1 MIDKNTFI
9 KNFRSVHDNL
19 PIGAV
24 ATSVGATTLSN
35 IFALRELTFLKDIFM
50 NMAAIVA
57 LFALLK
63 LFFYPKTVKKE
74 LDLPVL
80 ASVFPTFGMLIMILG
95 NYYLKFSYILGKTMW
110 LFGIVIY
117 SVISIIAIYKH
128 LIKNF
133 NFNTFVPSFFI
144 PFVGS
149 LVACV
154 SSTGMNAPI
163 LTKVIFYWGTTTYFI
178 ILPFMIYRLYKGDIE
193 KQIYPTVVI
202 MAAPPSLVIISYLT
216 VFTTYNRNF
225 VGLMAVIVFS
235 ITLYSYI
242 QIPKCL
248 KEKFNAGFASLT
260 FPLAATTLAT
270 FKISMYFL
278 TVNVTLA
285 HLFEGIG
292 VVELFIAT
300 SVIGFVLYNLFYLLF
315 QKLTM
320 QDAIE

>member
-74 LDLPVL
+74 LELPVL

-95 NYYLKFSYILGKTMW
+95 NYYLKFSYTLGKTMW

-133 NFNTFVPSFFI
+133 NFNTFVHSFFI
-144 PFVGS
+144 P
-149 LVACV
+149 L
-154 SSTGMNAPI
+154 
-163 LTKVIFYWGTTTYFI
+163 
-178 ILPFMIYRLYKGDIE
+178 
-193 KQIYPTVVI
+193 
-202 MAAPPSLVIISYLT
+202 
-216 VFTTYNRNF
+216 
-225 VGLMAVIVFS
+225 
-235 ITLYSYI
+235 
-242 QIPKCL
+242 
-248 KEKFNAGFASLT
+248 
-260 FPLAATTLAT
+260 
-270 FKISMYFL
+270 
-278 TVNVTLA
+278 
-285 HLFEGIG
+285 
-292 VVELFIAT
+292 
-300 SVIGFVLYNLFYLLF
+300 
-315 QKLTM
+315 
-320 QDAIE
+320 